1 MAIVLFLVAVVSVIV
16 ALVFLSKASFLQIKE
31 VDVLPASTTAL
42 VSPADEIQ
50 KIAEENLV
58 GSNGYFFSKS
68 NFLIYPKSKI
78 TADIIEAFPR
88 IQSVDIYY
96 KSLTTLGAINIAVTE
111 RTPYALACTLTRDTA
126 ASSSEKCFFMDATGF
141 IYAPAPQFSA
151 GVYVRYYTN
160 ESSTS
165 TVAVGNFVTT
175 PRRLT
180 MSRTAVDFVSK
191 MGIQIT
197 RAILQPN
204 NEYTL
209 VIKDTYATSTPKT
222 ATSTALFSTIYF
234 NGSTPVDTALSYF
247 LRFWQ
252 SRTNRDFDYI
262 DLRYGKDIVFKMH

>member
-1 MAIVLFLVAVVSVIV
+1 MAIVLFLVAVVSVVV

-68 NFLIYPKSKI
+68 NFFIYPKSKI

-111 RTPYALACTLTRDTA
+111 RTPFALACVSSRDA
-126 ASSSEKCFFMDATGF
+126 VSSTSEQCFYMDATGF

-151 GVYVRYYTN
+151 GVYVHYYN
-160 ESSTS
+160 SEFSTS
-165 TVAVGNFVTT
+165 TIGIGSKLTA
-175 PRRLT
+175 PSRLAA
-180 MSRTAVDFVSK
+180 SKTAVDFISK
-191 MGIQIT
+191 MGIQVT
-197 RAILQPN
+197 RAIVLPN

-209 VIKDTYATSTPKT
+209 IIRDTYATSTSKT
-222 ATSTALFSTIYF
+222 ATTTQLTSTIYF
-234 NGSTPVDTALSYF
+234 NTTTPVETSLTYF

-252 SRTNRDFDYI
+252 SRTNKNFDYI